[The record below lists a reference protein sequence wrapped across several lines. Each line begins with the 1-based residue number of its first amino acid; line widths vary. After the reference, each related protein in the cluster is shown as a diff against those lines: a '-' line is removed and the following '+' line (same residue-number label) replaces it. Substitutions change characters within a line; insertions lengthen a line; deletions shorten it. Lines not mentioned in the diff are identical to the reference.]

1 MSASDSNR
9 ASDSQGFTE
18 GTTANRRIGGI
29 STGESEMKVP
39 RVGLEMPLTRDV
51 VLTTCTRDSD
61 FSITALVEGQTVSVG
76 GRKPGGRTWTT
87 LGGVETSKALAPTR
101 MNEAI
106 VKALAANILV
116 LISCEGLV

>member
-1 MSASDSNR
+1 
-9 ASDSQGFTE
+9 
-18 GTTANRRIGGI
+18 
-29 STGESEMKVP
+29 
-39 RVGLEMPLTRDV
+39 MPLTRDV